1 MRRGLVVVL
10 LVVLCSGVASAQAAP
25 PPTLTGVGINHSSLV
40 DISAEKLTCLPNPD
54 GGATIRISF
63 GATVEGEPYPGERS
77 PMIELAI
84 GPRQGPSPDRNVL
97 ALSGT
102 FSIDSP
108 QGQVSA
114 RLSLLPLPPGSF
126 GNRSLGC
133 ADPSGYPG
141 PVDLDATFAYT
152 ATITTSDGVFVDRGR
167 GEIHLF
173 RNAGGRNPIYDYRQS
188 FRSDLAAPEAVLFGQ
203 HTPGSSFSPMSANTK
218 RASPF
223 TLFAPA
229 TVRKVFAF
237 VDGKGA
243 ASGSQTIRAVLY
255 RSAGGLPAAYVTR
268 SFDFSV
274 PAGMSGRWVP
284 LYLAPPAQLGPGVY
298 WLGIQSG
305 TTNGIARFAW
315 NSKPNARRFNV
326 DAFADGSSEPFGSA
340 LADDQQLS
348 TFAAGSY

>member
-1 MRRGLVVVL
+1 
-10 LVVLCSGVASAQAAP
+10 
-25 PPTLTGVGINHSSLV
+25 
-40 DISAEKLTCLPNPD
+40 
-54 GGATIRISF
+54 
-63 GATVEGEPYPGERS
+63 
-77 PMIELAI
+77 MIELAI

-152 ATITTSDGVFVDRGR
+152 ATITTSDGVFVIAVGRDPPLQERRGQEPDLRLPAELSIRPRRPRSGAVRPAHTGQLVQPNEREHEARIAVHSLRPGHGPKGLRVCRRQGRGQRVADDQGGALPQRGR
-167 GEIHLF
+167 AARRIRDSQLRLQRARRHVRALGAAVPRATGTARTGRLL
-173 RNAGGRNPIYDYRQS
+173 ARNPIRDDQR
-188 FRSDLAAPEAVLFGQ
+188 
-203 HTPGSSFSPMSANTK
+203 
-218 RASPF
+218 
-223 TLFAPA
+223 
-229 TVRKVFAF
+229 
-237 VDGKGA
+237 
-243 ASGSQTIRAVLY
+243 
-255 RSAGGLPAAYVTR
+255 
-268 SFDFSV
+268 
-274 PAGMSGRWVP
+274 
-284 LYLAPPAQLGPGVY
+284 
-298 WLGIQSG
+298 
-305 TTNGIARFAW
+305 IARFAW

-348 TFAAGSY
+348 IFAAGSY